1 MDPRRSRYEASSEQ
15 RSGPRHRKS
24 RPWAAWLATACV
36 LGTALTGL
44 TFGIHRSMADS
55 DSQNSSIAATDSQA
69 RAAQGS
75 GQQGAQTR
83 LISSNRP
90 HGAAARPSP
99 KDSKAAGHSSV
110 PAGSATD
117 PAQGG
122 GGGGGGGGGN
132 PGLPLIN
139 GAAPLLGTTVCSLGQ
154 LAQNTAEFGHLP
166 VVHTYYTGLPPS
178 NAWTTGLAGAAASQ
192 SVLIVSFNASTS
204 SILSG
209 SDDAVLSHF
218 FDTAPRSYPI
228 YYSYIH
234 EPEHEV
240 QHDGLNVAD
249 YKAAWAHVVE
259 LADNAD
265 NPELHSIL
273 ILEAYDLIPAS
284 HRDWLSYL
292 PGGGIIST
300 LGWDA
305 YPGRQLAPPAQFMA
319 AAVAASESVHM
330 PFGFTE
336 FGWPEVSGR
345 AAWLSEVGNYLMN
358 TGALFGILF
367 DSPNV
372 QPSFLVSDPAS
383 IAVWRSFVQASVNA
397 DS

>member
-1 MDPRRSRYEASSEQ
+1 MDPRRSRYEAPSVQ
-15 RSGPRHRKS
+15 RSGPRHRRS

-36 LGTALTGL
+36 LGTAFTGL
-44 TFGIHRSMADS
+44 AFGIHRSMADS
-55 DSQNSSIAATDSQA
+55 ELQNNSIGATNSQVNAV
-69 RAAQGS
+69 QGS
-75 GQQGAQTR
+75 GQQGARTA
-83 LISSNRP
+83 LISSNHS
-90 HGAAARPSP
+90 HGAVVHPS
-99 KDSKAAGHSSV
+99 SKASKASDHPGV
-110 PAGSATD
+110 PASGSTD
-117 PAQGG
+117 PSQS
-122 GGGGGGGGGN
+122 GGGGN
-132 PGLPLIN
+132 PGNPSQPLVS
-139 GAAPLLGTTVCSLGQ
+139 GAVPLLGTTVASKAQ

-166 VVHTYYTGLPPS
+166 VVHTYYTGLPPA

-192 SVLIVSFNASTS
+192 SVLIVSFNASPS

-249 YKAAWAHVVE
+249 YKAAWAHVVA
-259 LADNAD
+259 LADAAD

-284 HRDWLSYL
+284 HRDWLDYL
-292 PGGGIIST
+292 PGGGIISA

-305 YPGRQLAPPAQFMA
+305 YPGHQLEPPAQFMA

-336 FGWPEVSGR
+336 FGWPSVTGR
-345 AAWLSEVGNYLMN
+345 AAWLSEVGNYLMS
-358 TGALFGILF
+358 TGAMFGILF
-367 DSPNV
+367 DSAEV
-372 QPSFLVSDPAS
+372 QPSYLVSDSAS